1 MRISMSKAAT
11 VAALTVGSTVA
22 MAHTGHEHTSSFM
35 SGFLHPMGGLDHLL
49 AMVAVGLWAASMGGR
64 ALWAVP
70 MAFVAMMLLGGGAA
84 MAGLEVPFVE
94 QGILLS
100 VMVLGAL
107 VLGAK
112 RLPVAACAAIAG
124 GFAVFHGVAHG
135 MEMPANGAAAQYA
148 LGFAVAT
155 TALHLVGVGFGQLMA
170 RLGTPLVTRISGS
183 VIAVLG
189 MVLAIA

>member
-1 MRISMSKAAT
+1 MKTTMVKAS
-11 VAALTVGSTVA
+11 VGAALVIGSNAVF
-22 MAHTGHEHTSSFM
+22 AHAGHEHTSSFM

-49 AMVAVGLWAASMGGR
+49 AMIAVGLWAASMGGR
-64 ALWAVP
+64 ALWTVP

-100 VMVLGAL
+100 VMVLGVL

-135 MEMPANGAAAQYA
+135 MEMPANGTAAQYA

-155 TALHLVGVGFGQLMA
+155 TALHLVGLGFGQLMA
-170 RLGTPLVTRISGS
+170 RIGTPLVTRLSGS
-183 VIAVLG
+183 AIAVLG
-189 MVLAIA
+189 LLLSIA

>member
-1 MRISMSKAAT
+1 MQSVIKKVVLVS
-11 VAALTVGSTVA
+11 ALAVSSSAVF
-22 MAHTGHEHTSSFM
+22 AHSGHEHTSSFM
-35 SGFLHPMGGLDHLL
+35 SGFSHPLGGLDHLL
-49 AMVAVGLWAASMGGR
+49 AMVAVGLWAASLGGR
-64 ALWAVP
+64 ALYAVP
-70 MAFVAMMLLGGGAA
+70 VAFVAMMLLGGGAA

-112 RLPVAACAAIAG
+112 RLPVAVCAAIAG

-170 RLGTPLVTRISGS
+170 RLGTPLITRLSGS

-189 MVLAIA
+189 MVLALA